1 VQQRRRNREKLGFG
15 EDEGDL
21 IVKSRKHRGL
31 TVKYR

>member
-1 VQQRRRNREKLGFG
+1 MQQKKKQRELGFG

-21 IVKSRKHRGL
+21 IAKCRKHRGL